1 MSHSSSMS
9 TTREVFS
16 HGGIDDRRTPGEP
29 ISYGRGGPQN
39 ANPFWSE
46 RVREDMALR
55 ALRPAFLPPTSD
67 SEEPVP
73 VEEARAADTL
83 QLAALRVVETHG
95 SMGMKPG
102 VSSFMQGAIPSF
114 ESSNYRQDIAT
125 VLRVIR
131 SQNQELAQEVARLR
145 RQVEGGSGE
154 REGRSGGLT
163 ASE

>member
-1 MSHSSSMS
+1 
-9 TTREVFS
+9 
-16 HGGIDDRRTPGEP
+16 
-29 ISYGRGGPQN
+29 
-39 ANPFWSE
+39 
-46 RVREDMALR
+46 MALR